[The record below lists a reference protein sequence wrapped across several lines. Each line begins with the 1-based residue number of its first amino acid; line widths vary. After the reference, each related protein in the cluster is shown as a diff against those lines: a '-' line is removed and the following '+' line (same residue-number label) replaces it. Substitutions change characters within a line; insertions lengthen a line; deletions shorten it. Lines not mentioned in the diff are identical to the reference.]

1 MRNVLEEI
9 YYQLDKI
16 EILVDSMV
24 TSTMDN
30 AITRI
35 LLSKHVDMLKDY
47 VNDQMKENNESE

>member
-16 EILVDSMV
+16 EILIDSMV